1 MNRRKEVVRMA
12 KDAGLGQ
19 HIPADRGLP
28 GIWVGCD
35 LSALERFAA
44 LVAAAERERCAKACE
59 GEKFAEHLCQE
70 NTAYNLSCDDCAEAI
85 RALKDGVE

>member
-19 HIPADRGLP
+19 HIPADRGMP

-44 LVAAAERERCAKACE
+44 LAAAAERERCAK
-59 GEKFAEHLCQE
+59 
-70 NTAYNLSCDDCAEAI
+70 DAEAIRDDYVATGSNLQACAADYIAEKI
-85 RALKDGVE
+85 RALKDGGE